1 MEFSAG
7 YLTLSHILQNDSKYT
22 DFLRSLL
29 ETCCICQ
36 KLCRSPSLFVVRCPR
51 SSHLI
56 ITCPLT
62 YHPRQPNTSAC
73 KKQTIPMSFLSSISP
88 PSWDACR
95 QNTIFLCLQNL
106 VQGSFSRHSQS
117 HLSNCQF
124 VFNQPRLFHICHCIF
139 AVLCVIIVE
148 KCLPS

>member
-1 MEFSAG
+1 M
-7 YLTLSHILQNDSKYT
+7 SHILQNDSKYT

-62 YHPRQPNTSAC
+62 YHPHQPNTSAC
-73 KKQTIPMSFLSSISP
+73 KKQTIPMSFLSSIS
-88 PSWDACR
+88 CR

-124 VFNQPRLFHICHCIF
+124 VFNQPRFFHICHFIF
-139 AVLCVIIVE
+139 AVSCVIIVE
-148 KCLPS
+148 TCLPS